1 MATRNGSYQS
11 NARIEWDYSV
21 GSVGQ
26 STTSVTVTVRAYL
39 RMQSGYSISGNWP
52 VNWWGSWGT
61 SSNSQSMNLSG
72 GQRTQIRS
80 WSQTVTLTD
89 SSQSRSLAIRV
100 QHYWGS
106 TEDTLNFSVP
116 ARYARTPSNV
126 QVNRLSD
133 SNVRV
138 AWTRNSTYTSV
149 VVQRRVNEG
158 SWATA
163 AIAQGNAQNITL
175 TDGRVNR
182 RYQFRVQGRGGSGNS
197 GYSAASAYVYTT
209 PVAPTGITA
218 ERSGSGISVSVG
230 NTTPWA
236 TRFDVE
242 DSVGGIVATDQPLSA
257 LPYLHTDPD
266 PAQPHSYRV
275 RMRVYSGGN
284 EASWLVGPWS
294 AWSNTVQLIQ
304 PPTAPTN
311 LSPNGTIVD
320 LAKNVTF
327 SWRHNSVDSSAQ
339 SSAELRY
346 RKTGTTSWTTRTIT
360 GSTQQL
366 VESLA
371 ALGAG
376 AVQWQVRTKG
386 AHPDFSPWSALASL
400 TLIDAP
406 TVAILQPESIHR
418 SITLTV
424 QWNYSQAQDRPQS
437 NWQVQLVNSDT
448 GELIEARSGS
458 GAVSSLRLN
467 ARLESDTN
475 YLVRVRAATGSVWS
489 DWAEMPFVTEF
500 VPPREPI
507 IEGEWNEET
516 GSYSLTIEDAD
527 CTDDGILYQNL
538 VLNPSMEATSGT
550 VEARRNLCMNPSF
563 ETTIGGGGWTTNRA
577 SFVRSDEWAA
587 AGNYS
592 AKVTG
597 QANNWITQGDMR
609 VGAATVFPFGMQ
621 PGKTYTISATMH
633 TPAAHNGFVTSSTSR
648 QRRIILGYSQDSS
661 TYTLLPG
668 EQAPNDTNVH
678 RVSNTFTIPADATGA
693 LILLGSAGSGSDPN
707 FVQYWDSVL
716 VEETDEVR
724 PYFDGSMSPDPDL
737 TASWEGAAND
747 SSSVLTGL
755 GVANVA
761 PYPVAGVA
769 AYSTQD
775 APLRGERALRY
786 SLPEGEGFALPVSNV
801 TASVGQPVTVSVRV
815 RARDTTSAAL
825 IAYSNTDFSQ
835 LVPLPAGEWV
845 ELRRYAPNPVL
856 LSSTFSG
863 IMVGDPEGNIMS
875 PNVIDIDSV
884 MIVEG
889 EYDGPYHDGDD
900 VGWSWDGEPHAS
912 PSTELERPAST
923 SVVIERSIDGG
934 DTWEHV
940 TEASFEDCTLS
951 VSDFEGLSCGT
962 TLYRVTN
969 SAATGASIDVV
980 HEGLADSEAIW
991 LGTGEGFVQ
1000 TARISLHD
1008 GVGIS
1013 RGRERSLEH
1022 YQGRSLGVAYMSEN
1036 LHRTVSVQGMV
1047 PDTDMLRCPSVTRD
1061 ELESIIVWPY
1071 PIHLHRDLHGNRV
1084 YGIAGN
1090 VGLDR
1095 EWLMAHSDCGDH
1107 QGMCG
1112 LGLWAFQYDIDE
1124 TEGQ

>member
-39 RMQSGYSISGNWP
+39 RMQSGYSINGNWP

-89 SSQSRSLAIRV
+89 SSQSRSVAIRV

-106 TEDTLNFSVP
+106 TQDTLNFSIP

-133 SNVRV
+133 SNIRV

-163 AIAQGNAQNITL
+163 AVAQGNAGNITL

-304 PPTAPTN
+304 PPSAPTN
-311 LSPNGTIVD
+311 LSPNGSVVD
-320 LAKNVTF
+320 LAKDVTF
-327 SWRHNSVDSSAQ
+327 SWRHNSVDSSPQ

-346 RKTGTTSWTTRTIT
+346 RKTGTTSWTTVTIT

-366 VESLA
+366 VENLSSV
-371 ALGAG
+371 GEG
-376 AVQWQVRTKG
+376 GIQWQVRTKG

-418 SITLTV
+418 STTLTV
-424 QWNYSQAQDRPQS
+424 EWSYSQAQDRPQS

-458 GAVSSLRLN
+458 GAVLSLRLN
-467 ARLESDTN
+467 ARLEPDTN

-516 GSYSLTIEDAD
+516 GSYNLTIGDAD

-538 VLNPSMEATSGT
+538 VQNPSMESTSGT
-550 VEARRNLCMNPSF
+550 VEVRRNLSPQPVPMVNTGF
-563 ETTIGGGGWTTNRA
+563 TIAGGTIGFTDGFAGRSSAVRHTRNDASAGRLAQIIGTAMTQLENFALVLQVRA
-577 SFVRSDEWAA
+577 SEPLSGVNVYWR
-587 AGNYS
+587 GNTGS
-592 AKVTG
+592 TSG
-597 QANNWITQGDMR
+597 QAPL
-609 VGAATVFPFGMQ
+609 ATVD
-621 PGKTYTISATMH
+621 I
-633 TPAAHNGFVTSSTSR
+633 PA
-648 QRRIILGYSQDSS
+648 
-661 TYTLLPG
+661 G
-668 EQAPNDTNVH
+668 ESEIRVYGQAPNYVDNSGAGWALVWSSGTVGSTLD
-678 RVSNTFTIPADATGA
+678 VTGIQVEA
-693 LILLGSAGSGSDPN
+693 GDSAG
-707 FVQYWDSVL
+707 
-716 VEETDEVR
+716 
-724 PYFDGSMSPDPDL
+724 PYFDGSTSPDPDL
-737 TASWEGAAND
+737 TASWEGTANA
-747 SSSVLTGL
+747 SASVLTGL
-755 GVANVA
+755 QVADVTPAPPGTGVI
-761 PYPVAGVA
+761 G
-769 AYSTQD
+769 YSTQD

-786 SLPEGEGFALPVSNV
+786 SLAEGEGFTLPISNV
-801 TASVGQPVTVSVRV
+801 TASAEQPVTVSARV

-825 IAYSNTDFSQ
+825 MGYSAPDLSD
-835 LVPLPAGEWV
+835 LVTLPAGEWV
-845 ELRRYAPNPVL
+845 ELRKYTPNPAYASPLLGGILVIDAGGAVL
-856 LSSTFSG
+856 
-863 IMVGDPEGNIMS
+863 P
-875 PNVIDIDSV
+875 PNVIDIDMA

-900 VGWSWDGEPHAS
+900 VGWGWTGTPHAS
-912 PSTELERPAST
+912 SSTELERPAST
-923 SVVIERSIDGG
+923 SVVIERSIDDGA
-934 DTWEHV
+934 TWEHV

-980 HEGLADSEAIW
+980 HKGLADSQAIW

-1036 LHRTVSVQGMV
+1036 LSRTVSVQGMV

>member
-61 SSNSQSMNLSG
+61 SSNSQNMNLSG

-89 SSQSRSLAIRV
+89 SSQSRSVAIRV

-116 ARYARTPSNV
+116 ARYARTPSNI

-163 AIAQGNAQNITL
+163 AVAQGNAGNITL

-209 PVAPTGITA
+209 PVAPTGIAA

-304 PPTAPTN
+304 PPSAPTN

-327 SWRHNSVDSSAQ
+327 SWRHNSVDSSPQ

-346 RKTGTTSWTTRTIT
+346 RKTGTTSWTTVTIT

-366 VESLA
+366 VESLSSI
-371 ALGAG
+371 GEG
-376 AVQWQVRTKG
+376 GIQWQVRTKG

-437 NWQVQLVNSDT
+437 SWQVELHNTDT
-448 GELIEARSGS
+448 GELIESRSGS

-467 ARLESDTN
+467 ARLEPDTN
-475 YLVRVRAATGSVWS
+475 YLVRVRAATGPVWS

-507 IEGEWNEET
+507 VEGEWNEEA
-516 GSYSLTIEDAD
+516 GSYNLTIEDAD
-527 CTDDGILYQNL
+527 CTDAGILHQNL
-538 VLNPSMEATSGT
+538 ALNPSMEATSGT
-550 VEARRNLCMNPSF
+550 VELRRNHFPNPRCV
-563 ETTIGGGGWTTNRA
+563 EGGAWMIQ
-577 SFVRSDEWAA
+577 AA
-587 AGNYS
+587 ANNPNDN
-592 AKVTG
+592 AQFLTG
-597 QANNWITQGDMR
+597 ITGLPAGLTTAARAAPVNAGSWWR
-609 VGAATVFPFGMQ
+609 VGHQGNLNKLTAGRTYTFSVYGRINTAGIRVGINVIWRDSAGASLGEASTPWVSADNITVNAWQRYFVTHAAPAGTDHAYVYLRGENQ
-621 PGKTYTISATMH
+621 AGPGKTLD
-633 TPAAHNGFVTSSTSR
+633 AAGF
-648 QRRIILGYSQDSS
+648 
-661 TYTLLPG
+661 
-668 EQAPNDTNVH
+668 
-678 RVSNTFTIPADATGA
+678 
-693 LILLGSAGSGSDPN
+693 
-707 FVQYWDSVL
+707 L
-716 VEETDEVR
+716 VEEWPMLRD
-724 PYFDGSMSPDPDL
+724 YFDGYTVVGDPDL
-737 TASWEGAAND
+737 TAAWTGAAD
-747 SSSVLTGL
+747 SSAAVLEGQQI
-755 GVANVA
+755 A
-761 PYPVAGVA
+761 PVIDPTATLSG
-769 AYSTQD
+769 T
-775 APLRGERALRY
+775 LRSSAWASRGTY
-786 SLPEGEGFALPVSNV
+786 SLRVLPLGPGEGY
-801 TASVGQPVTVSVRV
+801 GH
-815 RARDTTSAAL
+815 
-825 IAYSNTDFSQ
+825 
-835 LVPLPAGEWV
+835 
-845 ELRRYAPNPVL
+845 
-856 LSSTFSG
+856 
-863 IMVGDPEGNIMS
+863 
-875 PNVIDIDSV
+875 
-884 MIVEG
+884 
-889 EYDGPYHDGDD
+889 GPYGH
-900 VGWSWDGEPHAS
+900 
-912 PSTELERPAST
+912 
-923 SVVIERSIDGG
+923 
-934 DTWEHV
+934 
-940 TEASFEDCTLS
+940 
-951 VSDFEGLSCGT
+951 T
-962 TLYRVTN
+962 TY
-969 SAATGASIDVV
+969 
-980 HEGLADSEAIW
+980 
-991 LGTGEGFVQ
+991 GF
-1000 TARISLHD
+1000 
-1008 GVGIS
+1008 G
-1013 RGRERSLEH
+1013 
-1022 YQGRSLGVAYMSEN
+1022 
-1036 LHRTVSVQGMV
+1036 
-1047 PDTDMLRCPSVTRD
+1047 
-1061 ELESIIVWPY
+1061 
-1071 PIHLHRDLHGNRV
+1071 PIL
-1084 YGIAGN
+1084 
-1090 VGLDR
+1090 
-1095 EWLMAHSDCGDH
+1095 
-1107 QGMCG
+1107 
-1112 LGLWAFQYDIDE
+1112 
-1124 TEGQ
+1124 